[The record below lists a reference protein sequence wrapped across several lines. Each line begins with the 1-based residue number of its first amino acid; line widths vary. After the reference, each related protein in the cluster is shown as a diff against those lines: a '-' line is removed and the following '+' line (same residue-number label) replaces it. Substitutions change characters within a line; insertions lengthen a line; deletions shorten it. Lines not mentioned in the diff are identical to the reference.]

1 MILQI
6 LIIILA
12 VLIVA
17 SIMLQQ
23 GKGLG
28 FRFCFWWRKF
38 RFTFGPLG
46 PGNFLSKATWGMVA
60 AFFIL
65 CLAYAYLSKQ
75 ELTLNVQEV
84 VEEQPAEE
92 PPTE

>member
-1 MILQI
+1 
-6 LIIILA
+6 
-12 VLIVA
+12 
-17 SIMLQQ
+17 
-23 GKGLG
+23 
-28 FRFCFWWRKF
+28 
-38 RFTFGPLG
+38 
-46 PGNFLSKATWGMVA
+46 MVA